1 MNLRKN
7 ILSLFI
13 VLLSCSYFA
22 QLERKGAK
30 NLIDDNQNKQG
41 KWEVKYENSKI
52 IRYSGQFIDDKPIG
66 QFIYYY
72 PTGEVSTLIK
82 FNKLNTSYAH
92 LYHKNR
98 NLMAHGKFINQ
109 NKDSVWWYLNE
120 NKEVIS
126 KEFYENGL
134 LSGDVFTYY
143 PSSELIENK
152 LIIMENQHY
161 ANGLKDGAFKQY
173 FENGKIKTIGNYKE
187 GKLHGK
193 TQYFTQTG
201 SLSMQGN
208 FNKGLKTG
216 YWLMYSDSAKPDKKV
231 YFLEGKVLEGKELEK
246 HLEKIKNK

>member
-1 MNLRKN
+1 MNFRKN

-13 VLLSCSYFA
+13 VLLSSSYFA

-30 NLIDDNQNKQG
+30 NLIDDNEKKQG

-52 IRYSGQFIDDKPIG
+52 IRYSGQFLDDNPIG

-72 PTGEVSTLIK
+72 PSGEVSTLIK
-82 FNKLNTSYAH
+82 FQQINTSYAQ
-92 LYHKNR
+92 LYYKNR
-98 NLMAHGKFINQ
+98 NLMAHGNFVNKK
-109 NKDSVWWYLNE
+109 KDSVWWYFNE

-126 KEFYENGL
+126 KEYYENGL
-134 LSGDVFTYY
+134 LSGDVYTYY
-143 PSSELIENK
+143 PRSELLENK
-152 LIIMENQHY
+152 LKIMEVQHY
-161 ANGLKDGAFKQY
+161 DKGLKDGSFKQY
-173 FENGKIKTIGNYKE
+173 FENSKIKTLGNYNE

-193 TQYFTQTG
+193 SQYFTQTG

-216 YWLMYSDSAKPDKKV
+216 YWLFYSDSAKPDKKV